1 MKRALA
7 LAGGGPRGSY
17 EIGAWKALRE
27 LGYTFDIVTGTSIGA
42 INGVLIVQDDIET
55 AHRLWEQVT
64 ADKVMVHG
72 LSLNFDMSYYIE
84 NRDSIL
90 PFFKRAI
97 LNKGVDITPL
107 KEMFDHYINEDK
119 FFRSPIDFG
128 LMTARFPSLT
138 PVSVRKSDVAP
149 GYLPKWVL
157 ASASCFP
164 AFPLCEVDGAYYIDG
179 GYVNHLPVDLAF
191 KMGAEEVVA
200 IELRAC
206 AAQHAFFGNPLVT
219 FVEPSRPLG
228 SYLSFDTPIIANNLL
243 LGYNDV
249 MRSLGGY
256 FGSAF
261 TFAPSPS
268 WERRE
273 QEIARTLSDLLRVE
287 LDSKTRLLGS
297 ATPFADR
304 MLKQGAAAG
313 KSPCYFFQSAV
324 ETYMAMFDY
333 DPYPAYD
340 VDAVM
345 DDLVDRVRHSG
356 DERIAR
362 VAKVNRVLERG
373 EVEPWMYTEPPE
385 ILLLAVLLMT
395 VS

>member
-17 EIGAWKALRE
+17 QIGAWKALRE

-42 INGVLIVQDDIET
+42 INGALIVQDDMET

-64 ADKVMVHG
+64 ADKVMMYG
-72 LSLNFDMSYYIE
+72 LSLNFDVSYYID

-90 PFFKRAI
+90 PFFKRTI
-97 LNKGVDITPL
+97 LNKGADITPL
-107 KEMFDHYINEDK
+107 KNMFDLYLNEDK
-119 FFRSPIDFG
+119 FFRSPIDYG
-128 LMTARFPSLT
+128 LMTARFPSIV
-138 PVSVRKSDVAP
+138 PVAVRKSDVAP
-149 GYLPKWVL
+149 GYLPKWIL

-179 GYVNHLPVDLAF
+179 GYVDHLPVDLAF

-200 IELRAC
+200 VELRNC
-206 AAQHAFFGNPLVT
+206 ATQHSFFGNPLVT

-228 SYLSFDTPIIANNLL
+228 SYLNFDTPVIANNLQ

-249 MRSLGGY
+249 MRRFGGY
-256 FGSAF
+256 LGSNY
-261 TFAPSPS
+261 TFAPSSS
-268 WERRE
+268 WNRHEK
-273 QEIARTLSDLLRVE
+273 EISKVMSDLVRLE

-297 ATPFADR
+297 STPFTDR
-304 MLKQGAAAG
+304 LLKQGGTG
-313 KSPCYFFQSAV
+313 KSPLSFFLSAV

-340 VDAVM
+340 VDSVI
-345 DDLVDRVRHSG
+345 DELVERVRHSD
-356 DERIAR
+356 DERIGRVAR
-362 VAKVNRVLERG
+362 VNREIERG